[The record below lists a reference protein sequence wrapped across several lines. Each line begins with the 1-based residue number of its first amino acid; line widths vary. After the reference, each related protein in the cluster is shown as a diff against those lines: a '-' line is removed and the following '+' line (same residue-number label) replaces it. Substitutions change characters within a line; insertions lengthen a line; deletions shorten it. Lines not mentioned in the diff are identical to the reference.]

1 MAVADSALD
10 VPKTRAGHG
19 AIFLIVLL
27 FAGLSV
33 RLLSYEMRVDE
44 QLYISP
50 AALLGEGSLYV
61 DFFYNHVPL
70 SALYFRVIHLALGEE
85 HLVLA
90 ARLGV
95 LIAWAL
101 TLVAVWLASLRLSQS
116 TRVALFCVLALEAN
130 VYLLTVPGM
139 TATNN
144 LLQLGPVYAGLALFA
159 LAVVDRHHKAWKAF
173 FSGVALSIAAGIKIG
188 AAVVIPPLALAAFFL
203 PWGMDLRA
211 RLRAVTLP
219 MALGGLVGAIPLII
233 YLGAFPDLF
242 LAHVMGYHTGPHV
255 AYWEAMRHTEPTL
268 AFDPADKF
276 RLAFEI
282 WLQSTNLV
290 IVLAVSV
297 LGAWGHREPRRRR
310 EPARRRADRGS
321 AGNVRRSGDEF
332 RSDARLSA
340 IFRSAAGGH
349 GAVAGASVARLAAE
363 AESGGAQL
371 PRRAGRS
378 GRSAGIAPTG

>member
-95 LIAWAL
+95 LFAWAL

-297 LGAWGHREPRRRR
+297 LGAWAIANRDGGGNRP
-310 EPARRRADRGS
+310 S
-321 AGNVRRSGDEF
+321 AC
-332 RSDARLSA
+332 
-340 IFRSAAGGH
+340 
-349 GAVAGASVARLAAE
+349 
-363 AESGGAQL
+363 
-371 PRRAGRS
+371 
-378 GRSAGIAPTG
+378 